1 MALDPLF
8 FPLNLLR
15 FQPHLISKHKFFNL
29 NGELFVAVVIMLLDK
44 LMGLNFEAQFQIMH
58 VEIHVF
64 FFFLLL
70 VCVGFSIGDIFVL
83 DLFLVDL
90 KRSGE
95 RENWRM

>member
-64 FFFLLL
+64 FFSSACLCWIFNWRYI
-70 VCVGFSIGDIFVL
+70 CVGPIFSGFEE
-83 DLFLVDL
+83 
-90 KRSGE
+90 KRRE